1 MAILAQK
8 LVSKNA
14 YPNSIETYMACR
26 IIPLKTI
33 LASGLLEL
41 PMYLGELLEMLLVE
55 FEGRFP
61 RGYWSTAAE
70 LQDGAIQGSYARH

>member
-1 MAILAQK
+1 
-8 LVSKNA
+8 
-14 YPNSIETYMACR
+14 
-26 IIPLKTI
+26 
-33 LASGLLEL
+33 
-41 PMYLGELLEMLLVE
+41 MYLGELLEMLLVE